1 MEELTSVVCSAEA
14 KQRQRNDADND
25 VGRGGE
31 QGRKKFLQ
39 PERREDKAGLSG
51 ARDLR
56 SGGSVAVRWR
66 AATQLSRARD
76 TSVRPAG

>member
-1 MEELTSVVCSAEA
+1 MEELTDVVRLAEA
-14 KQRQRNDADND
+14 KQRQRNDADID

-39 PERREDKAGLSG
+39 PERREDKVGLG
-51 ARDLR
+51 GTRGLR
-56 SGGSVAVRWR
+56 SSGSMAVRWR

-76 TSVRPAG
+76 ASVRAAG

>member
-1 MEELTSVVCSAEA
+1 MEELTGVVRSVEA

-39 PERREDKAGLSG
+39 PERREDKAGLDG
-51 ARDLR
+51 TRGLR
-56 SGGSVAVRWR
+56 SGGSVAVRWS
-66 AATQLSRARD
+66 AATQLSRAHD
-76 TSVRPAG
+76 TSVWVAG